1 MKCKYCRQTIPPDK
15 PQCPYCGAENPE
27 YDDYVRQKAE
37 EQQQN
42 AEASKEVSD
51 YIHSLKKQQELRRER
66 QRKKQEQAAAQEH
79 DTINLVKAVA
89 IYSIFTAI
97 ITTVGFDQ
105 SHDIDFMSMLLLF
118 YVGNLVGN
126 FFLFALINAF
136 IRNKPAKYI
145 LYTVFALSFCMIFNS
160 CNSQNK
166 PSTSHTTTSYT
177 TYKTTEPVISSND
190 NSVSSKSVNSKPTD
204 GMTFAQLKEQKW
216 GANMLY
222 TKCRDFDKL
231 RPECRYYEARWY
243 NSDGE
248 LIGYGILCC
257 QDEND
262 DTAILAGFR
271 DYTE

>member
-1 MKCKYCRQTIPPDK
+1 MKCEYCNREMPPDS
-15 PQCPYCGAENPE
+15 PYCPYCGAVNPA
-27 YDDYVRQKAE
+27 YDEYVRQKSE
-37 EQQQN
+37 EQQQA
-42 AEASKEVSD
+42 AETNKEILD
-51 YIHSLKKQQELRRER
+51 YIHSLKKQQERRRER
-66 QRKKQEQAAAQEH
+66 QRKKQEQAAAQER
-79 DTINLVKAVA
+79 DTITLVKAVA

-97 ITTVGFDQ
+97 ITTVGFDL

-126 FFLFALINAF
+126 FFLFAFINAF
-136 IRNKPAKYI
+136 VRNKPAKYI

-160 CNSQNK
+160 CSNQDK
-166 PSTSHTTTSYT
+166 PSNSRKTTSYT
-177 TYKTTEPVISSND
+177 TYKTTELVISTD
-190 NSVSSKSVNSKPTD
+190 GKPVD

-231 RPECRYYEARWY
+231 RPDCRYYEVQWY
-243 NSDGE
+243 NSSGE
-248 LIGYGILCC
+248 LIGDGILCC

-262 DTAILAGFR
+262 DNAILAGFR

>member
-1 MKCKYCRQTIPPDK
+1 MKCEYCSREMPPDS
-15 PQCPYCGAENPE
+15 PYCPYCGAVNPA

-37 EQQQN
+37 EQKQA
-42 AEASKEVSD
+42 AETAKEILNFVNN
-51 YIHSLKKQQELRRER
+51 LNKKQERSNEIKQRRRET
-66 QRKKQEQAAAQEH
+66 QRKKQEQAAAQER

-97 ITTVGFDQ
+97 ITTVGFDR

-118 YVGNLVGN
+118 YVGNLIGN
-126 FFLFALINAF
+126 FFLFAFINAF
-136 IRNKPAKYI
+136 VRNKPAKYI
-145 LYTVFALSFCMIFNS
+145 LYTVFVLSFCMIFNS
-160 CNSQNK
+160 CSNQYK
-166 PSTSHTTTSYT
+166 PSNSHTTSSYT
-177 TYKTTEPVISSND
+177 TYKATEPVISSD
-190 NSVSSKSVNSKPTD
+190 GKPVD

-222 TKCRDFDKL
+222 TKCRDFDRL

-243 NSDGE
+243 NSNGD